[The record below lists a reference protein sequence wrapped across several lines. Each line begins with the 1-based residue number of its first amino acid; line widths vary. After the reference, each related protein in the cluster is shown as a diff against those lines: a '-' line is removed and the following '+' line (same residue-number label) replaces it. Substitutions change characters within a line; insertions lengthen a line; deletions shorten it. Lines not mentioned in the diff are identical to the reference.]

1 MPSDTVFSIGG
12 HTIHFPSLYLLLAGM
27 VLLTIAGFLLGL
39 SRGRRMVL
47 QRSVRT
53 EELVAQLG
61 RIAESLERIGD
72 QPAYR
77 LIAEASRQSEVEST
91 PAPEPAAMLEPAAEP
106 PSREREGY
114 AIPYSM
120 FGRQIFDR

>member
-1 MPSDTVFSIGG
+1 MPSDTVFSVGG
-12 HTIHFPSLYLLLAGM
+12 HTIHFSSLYLLLAGM
-27 VLLTIAGFLLGL
+27 LLLTVAGFLLGL

-61 RIAESLERIGD
+61 RVADSLERIGN

-77 LIAEASRQSEVEST
+77 LIAEASREVVSPPVSQ
-91 PAPEPAAMLEPAAEP
+91 PAQMLEPAAEP
-106 PSREREGY
+106 PSREPFS
-114 AIPYSM
+114 IPYSM
-120 FGRQIFDR
+120 FGR

>member
-12 HTIHFPSLYLLLAGM
+12 HTIQFSSVYLLVGGM
-27 VLLTIAGFLLGL
+27 VLLTIAGFLLGF
-39 SRGRRMVL
+39 SRGKRMVL

-61 RIAESLERIGD
+61 RIAETLERIGN

-77 LIAEASRQSEVEST
+77 LIAEASSRDLESVS
-91 PAPEPAAMLEPAAEP
+91 APEAETTLQPAAEP
-106 PSREREGY
+106 PSRER
-114 AIPYSM
+114 AAHSIPYSM
-120 FGRQIFDR
+120 FGREIFDR